1 MKIVLVRH
9 GQTENNFLG
18 KIQGLSNSLLND
30 TGRRQCQ
37 NLRRRI
43 DKIHFDY
50 CYMSPLVR
58 AVESA
63 FILVGDYCEI
73 IPDKRLI
80 ERNMGELE
88 GKPFTEY
95 NAYQFWNYTLN
106 RSDFGIEP
114 VQDVFKRCEDFL
126 KYIADKHADKTIL
139 IVTHSGP
146 YRALR
151 YLLNKET
158 LKGPLLD
165 GRIEN
170 CQYEEF
176 EIN

>member
-9 GQTENNFLG
+9 GQTEENFLG
-18 KIQGLSNSLLND
+18 KIQGLSNNLMND

-37 NLRRRI
+37 NLRR
-43 DKIHFDY
+43 KLEGIHFDI

-58 AVESA
+58 TVETA
-63 FILVGDYCEI
+63 FILIGDSCEM

-80 ERNMGELE
+80 ERDMGELE
-88 GKPFTEY
+88 GKSVQEY
-95 NAYQFWNYTLN
+95 NAYQFWNYTMN

-114 VQDVFKRCEDFL
+114 VQDIFKRCKEFL
-126 KYIADKHADKTIL
+126 DYIVDKHPNKTVL
-139 IVTHSGP
+139 IVTHSAP

-151 YLLNKET
+151 YLIEKEP

-165 GRIEN
+165 GKIDN
-170 CQYEEF
+170 CQFEEF
-176 EIN
+176 EID